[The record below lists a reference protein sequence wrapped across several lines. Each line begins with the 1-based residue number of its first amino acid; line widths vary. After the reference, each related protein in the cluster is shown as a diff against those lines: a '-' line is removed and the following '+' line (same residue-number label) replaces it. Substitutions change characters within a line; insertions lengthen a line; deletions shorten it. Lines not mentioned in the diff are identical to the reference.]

1 VKAVLWIQI
10 MLMRIQIVFADAD
23 LGHFDVIADPD
34 HGDVDADPA
43 LHYHTH
49 TQTDFCLY
57 SGY

>member
-1 VKAVLWIQI
+1 
-10 MLMRIQIVFADAD
+10 MLIRIQIVFADAD

-43 LHYHTH
+43 LDYHTH